1 MAAPKLRIDASG
13 INGLWPILPTPS
25 TDNASDWRAE
35 NTVDL
40 DETARVVEA
49 LIDAG
54 VDGLLSLGT
63 YGEAHSLLWE
73 EKKAFVGCVLD
84 TIRGRIPFFS
94 GSTALNTRE
103 VVAQTR
109 AMHDMGVS
117 GTMLGVPMWCKA
129 DTATAVQ
136 FFKDVTEACPDT
148 ALSIYANSQAFK
160 YEFPRPFW
168 AQIGKL
174 PQAVTCKYLGI
185 GMLNLDLGLAPNM
198 RFMPNEADYYAA
210 ARIDPD
216 RITAFWSSGSLC
228 GPRPA
233 LALRDRVAEAKR
245 TGNWAPAKEICDGIN
260 RCDIGFFPNGDFAE
274 FSKYNAGLEKARM
287 DAAGW
292 IKAGPCRPPYHVVP
306 DEYLAGAQ
314 RSGRA
319 YAEFNADLKKQ
330 DRDVA

>member
-1 MAAPKLRIDASG
+1 MTSPKLRIDASG
-13 INGLWPILPTPS
+13 IKGLWPILPTPS
-25 TDNASDWRAE
+25 KSNASDWRSRD
-35 NTVDL
+35 TVDL

-49 LIDAG
+49 LIEEG

-84 TIRGRIPFFS
+84 TISGRIPFFA

-103 VVAQTR
+103 VVIQTQ

-136 FFKDVTEACPDT
+136 FFRDVTEACPDT
-148 ALSIYANSQAFK
+148 ALSIYANSEAFK

-168 AQIGKL
+168 AQVGQM

-185 GMLNLDLGLAPNM
+185 GMLNIDLGLAPNI

-210 ARIDPD
+210 ARINPE
-216 RITAFWSSGSLC
+216 RMTAFWSSGALC
-228 GPRPA
+228 GPLPA
-233 LALRDRVAEAKR
+233 LALRDRIIDAKQ
-245 TGNWAPAKEICDGIN
+245 TGNWAAAKEIVDKINQCDV
-260 RCDIGFFPNGDFAE
+260 GFFPRGEFSE
-274 FSKYNAGLEKARM
+274 FSKFNAGLEKGRM

-292 IKAGPCRPPYHVVP
+292 MKAGPCRPPYHVMP
-306 DEYLAGAQ
+306 EEYLAGAQ
-314 RSGRA
+314 RSGQA
-319 YAEFNADLKKQ
+319 YARLNAELAK
-330 DRDVA
+330 